1 MWPEIKSRSLMPL
14 LNDGAF
20 DIAVQVYNDFNR
32 CGGPIL
38 IPSTGLH
45 TTKQRPA
52 AEARARAARPLACA
66 ESVRVP
72 AGSDR

>member
-20 DIAVQVYNDFNR
+20 DLAVQVYNDFNR

-52 AEARARAARPLACA
+52 AEARARAA
-66 ESVRVP
+66 
-72 AGSDR
+72 